1 MVTVGLQLDTADRA
15 VIAVPVGDGSQFQVV
30 DVIKGSDAVG
40 AVIADAVTRLDAAA
54 PAVHDSLLL
63 LHDPVAHQWTSAGLM
78 RAKYADWLRQLTA
91 TSLVKGERAR
101 AAWPRTIA
109 SSALSYAGW
118 RERVAL
124 VLPHLESPDA
134 LVAQIA
140 WGELARA
147 PYAVL
152 DVAKSR
158 IDATTVEGWLSDPK
172 LTARHAVYTLLLGF
186 VGGAAEA
193 ARLEQ
198 RIEASWNGHDATN
211 LAAMIGA
218 DLDLRGP
225 SRLGWVEAMYF
236 ADRSRTMP
244 EIDAALLALNVHGE
258 ADRAVPRARVIEAYR
273 VFIRERPQMA
283 GFVAPQ
289 LADWGY
295 WDAAPEYATLLRS
308 QVIKD
313 QGSELAV
320 ASYLQQA
327 AAAGAPLQ

>member
-1 MVTVGLQLDTADRA
+1 MVTVGQQLDMADRA
-15 VIAVPVGDGSQFQVV
+15 VIAAPVGGGSQFQVV

-40 AVIADAVTRLDAAA
+40 AVIADAVRGLDAA
-54 PAVHDSLLL
+54 PPTVHDSLLL
-63 LHDPVAHQWTSAGLM
+63 LHDAVAHQWISVGLM
-78 RAKYADWLRQLTA
+78 RANYGDWLRQLTA
-91 TSLVKGERAR
+91 TSLVKGERPR
-101 AAWPRTIA
+101 TAWPRTIA

-118 RERVAL
+118 RQRVAL

-134 LVAQIA
+134 LVSQIA
-140 WGELARA
+140 WSELARA

-186 VGGAAEA
+186 VGGTTEA

-198 RIEASWNGHDATN
+198 RMEASWNGHDATD

-218 DLDLRGP
+218 DLELRGP
-225 SRLGWVEAMYF
+225 SRVDWVESKYF
-236 ADRSRTMP
+236 ADRQRTMP
-244 EIDAALLALNVHGE
+244 EIEAALLALEVQGE
-258 ADRAVPRARVIEAYR
+258 ADHAVPRARVIEAYR
-273 VFIRERPQMA
+273 MFIRERPQMA
-283 GFVAPQ
+283 GFVALQ
-289 LADWGY
+289 LADWSY
-295 WDAAPEYATLLRS
+295 WDAAGEYATLLRS

-327 AAAGAPLQ
+327 TAAGAPPK